1 VGDLGRMPNLRK
13 CKETKLVRPELN
25 AFLAVGV
32 FDPFTRK
39 KKKNNPKQSK
49 EERKIEDYER
59 KTTDFHSDMEKKVD
73 ALIADR
79 VKETKPE
86 EQSSI
91 SQKKLED
98 DSKDIAETREHFRKK
113 PEIPHFK
120 TEIKPENDFDS
131 FNTKDELFEIK
142 STSKI
147 QSESKIVKSSEEP
160 KKDILNSKIAN
171 NEHTNDKN
179 LLDQTS
185 GEHDVAPKHSIISF
199 THHIK
204 IRSKEEREK
213 LKDSKEKSN
222 LHDTTP
228 LSENLKFKFEKKKTG
243 TDNVFAKTERGI
255 EEIKIENEIK
265 KSVEHKNNK
274 LRKLEL
280 KKAKKEARDKEKE
293 LEIKRLEEEKKR
305 KLELKKAKKMEK
317 AKGKNLIDSNQQ
329 KTPIDEILEQE
340 WKKDKEHNE
349 KNNSQTL
356 EMDTL
361 TVGKKEMEKEDFIL
375 DEDIKKILLM
385 TDNLL
390 GNLPEEVIDEFVKS
404 KDFALYEKV
413 INKYKNK

>member
-1 VGDLGRMPNLRK
+1 MPNLK
-13 CKETKLVRPELN
+13 KYKETKLVKPKLN
-25 AFLAVGV
+25 VFLAVGV

-39 KKKNNPKQSK
+39 KKKNNSKQPK
-49 EERKIEDYER
+49 EEKKIEGYER
-59 KTTDFHSDMEKKVD
+59 KPTDFHSDMEKKVD
-73 ALIADR
+73 ALIANMG
-79 VKETKPE
+79 KETKPE
-86 EQSSI
+86 EQGSI

-113 PEIPHFK
+113 PETPHFK

-131 FNTKDELFEIK
+131 FNIKDELFEIK
-142 STSKI
+142 SPSKI

-160 KKDILNSKIAN
+160 KKDILNSKTAN

-213 LKDSKEKSN
+213 LKDAKEKSKS
-222 LHDTTP
+222 HDTTP
-228 LSENLKFKFEKKKTG
+228 LSENLKFKVEKKETG
-243 TDNVFAKTERGI
+243 TDNVFTKTEREL
-255 EEIKIENEIK
+255 EETKIENERK
-265 KSVEHKNNK
+265 ELVEHNSNK

-293 LEIKRLEEEKKR
+293 LEIKRLEGGKKR
-305 KLELKKAKKMEK
+305 KLELKKARRMEK
-317 AKGKNLIDSNQQ
+317 IKGKNLVDSNQQ
-329 KTPIDEILEQE
+329 NTPIDEILEQE

-349 KNNSQTL
+349 KNNIQTP
-356 EMDTL
+356 EVDTL
-361 TVGKKEMEKEDFIL
+361 IVGKKEMEKEDFIL

-413 INKYKNK
+413 INKYKIK

>member
-1 VGDLGRMPNLRK
+1 MGDLGRMPNLRK
-13 CKETKLVRPELN
+13 CKETKLVRPELT

-49 EERKIEDYER
+49 EERKIEDSER

-73 ALIADR
+73 ALIANMG
-79 VKETKPE
+79 KETKPE

-98 DSKDIAETREHFRKK
+98 DSKDIAETREHLRKK
-113 PEIPHFK
+113 PETPHFK

-131 FNTKDELFEIK
+131 LNTKDELFEIK
-142 STSKI
+142 FPSKI

-160 KKDILNSKIAN
+160 KKDILNSKTAD

-179 LLDQTS
+179 ILDQTS
-185 GEHDVAPKHSIISF
+185 GEHDVATKHSTISF

-228 LSENLKFKFEKKKTG
+228 LSENLKFKVEKKKTG
-243 TDNVFAKTERGI
+243 TDNVFTKTERGI

-340 WKKDKEHNE
+340 WKKDKEYNE

>member
-1 VGDLGRMPNLRK
+1 MGDLGRMPNLRK

-98 DSKDIAETREHFRKK
+98 DSKDIAETREHLRKK
-113 PEIPHFK
+113 PETPHFK

-131 FNTKDELFEIK
+131 LNTKDELFEIK
-142 STSKI
+142 FPSKI

-160 KKDILNSKIAN
+160 KKDILNSKTAD

-179 LLDQTS
+179 ILDQTS

-228 LSENLKFKFEKKKTG
+228 LSENLKFKVEKKKTG
-243 TDNVFAKTERGI
+243 TDNVFTKTERGI

>member
-1 VGDLGRMPNLRK
+1 MQNL
-13 CKETKLVRPELN
+13 PE
-25 AFLAVGV
+25 
-32 FDPFTRK
+32 K

-49 EERKIEDYER
+49 EEEKIEGSER

-98 DSKDIAETREHFRKK
+98 DSKDITEQREHFRKK
-113 PEIPHFK
+113 PEMPHFK

-131 FNTKDELFEIK
+131 FNLKDEVLEIK
-142 STSKI
+142 SPSKI

-160 KKDILNSKIAN
+160 KKDILNSKTTE
-171 NEHTNDKN
+171 NEHINDKYI
-179 LLDQTS
+179 LDQTS
-185 GEHDVAPKHSIISF
+185 GEHAVAPKHSTISF

-213 LKDSKEKSN
+213 LKDAKEKSKS
-222 LHDTTP
+222 HDTTP
-228 LSENLKFKFEKKKTG
+228 LSENLKFKVEKKETG
-243 TDNVFAKTERGI
+243 TDNVFTKTERGL
-255 EEIKIENEIK
+255 EETKIENERKELI
-265 KSVEHKNNK
+265 EHNSNK

-293 LEIKRLEEEKKR
+293 LEIKRLEGEKRR
-305 KLELKKAKKMEK
+305 KLELKKARRMEK
-317 AKGKNLIDSNQQ
+317 AKRKNLVDSNQQ
-329 KTPIDEILEQE
+329 NTPIDEILEQE

-349 KNNSQTL
+349 KNNSQTP

-361 TVGKKEMEKEDFIL
+361 IIGKKGMEKEDSIL

-413 INKYKNK
+413 INKYKIK